1 MDYRKLLQLPQ
12 SCVHRLIN
20 HHLSWLGLAAT
31 LPLFGLVTAFAVAP
45 NGDKPEPQRIDVET
59 VTQRLALPVYTSNI
73 STTPYWRDEQI
84 QRGETLGR
92 LLNRLGVGDGEAQR
106 FLNSSPLSR
115 NLLKLKAGQ
124 TLSVQTNDAGELF
137 GLRFLNDD
145 ENGEMVMVAIEKAN
159 GEWRASA
166 DPLETQAIQT
176 MRSVSIESG
185 SASVALSRAGVP
197 SDIRAQLNEIFADRF
212 DLASLKP
219 GDRINLVFESL
230 LFNGTP
236 IANGNLLAAEIERS
250 GQSYRAY
257 YFAHD
262 SESGAYY
269 DENGN
274 SIKKGFSQ
282 QPVSGARISS
292 GFGMRY
298 HPVLHSL
305 RMHKGVDYAAG
316 TGTPIIAP
324 ADGVI
329 TTAETQNGYGNVVV
343 IRHNTKMSTLYG
355 HMSRFAAGM
364 RAGKSVKAGEL
375 IGYVGSTGR
384 STGPH
389 LHFEVRINDEAVDP
403 STAAL
408 PTPGLSASQRL
419 AFRQTSVKLSA
430 NLKLLRELPVTVA
443 QLD

>member
-1 MDYRKLLQLPQ
+1 MDYRKLLKLPQ
-12 SCVHRLIN
+12 SCLHRLMN
-20 HHLSWLGLAAT
+20 HHLSWLGLAAS
-31 LPLFGLVTAFAVAP
+31 LPLFGVVTAFAVAG
-45 NGDKPEPQRIDVET
+45 NGSQPEPPQINVET
-59 VTQRLALPVYTSNI
+59 VTQRLALPVYTSSV

-106 FLNSSPLSR
+106 FINSSPLSK
-115 NLLKLKAGQ
+115 NLLKLKGGQ

-145 ENGEMVMVAIEKAN
+145 ENGEQVMVAIEKAN

-166 DPLETQAIQT
+166 DPLETQTIQS
-176 MRSVSIESG
+176 MRSINVESG
-185 SASVALSRAGVP
+185 GVSTALSRAGVP
-197 SDIRAQLNEIFADRF
+197 PEVRAQLNEIFADRF
-212 DLASLKP
+212 ELASLKQ

-230 LFNGTP
+230 LFNGAP
-236 IANGNLLAAEIERS
+236 IASGNLLAAEIEHG
-250 GQSYRAY
+250 GQNYRAY

-269 DENGN
+269 DENG
-274 SIKKGFSQ
+274 SPIKKGFNE
-282 QPVSGARISS
+282 QPVRGARISS
-292 GFGMRY
+292 GYGMRY

-305 RMHKGVDYAAG
+305 RMHKGVDYATV
-316 TGTPIIAP
+316 TGTPIVAP
-324 ADGVI
+324 ADGVVA
-329 TTAETQNGYGNVVV
+329 TAETQNGYGNVVV
-343 IRHNTKMSTLYG
+343 IRHSAKMSTLYG
-355 HMSRFAAGM
+355 HMSRFAPGM
-364 RAGKSVKAGEL
+364 HAGKSVKAGDL
-375 IGYVGSTGR
+375 IGYVGTTGR

-389 LHFEVRINDEAVDP
+389 LHFEVRINNEAVDP

-419 AFRQTSVKLSA
+419 AFRQSSVKLSA